1 MAGVISVRQID
12 DRRSHWHARV
22 GGKSEEWDAVVQ
34 EQVPGEKIVWR
45 NEGGAVNA
53 GIVSFEP
60 VVDGRTRNTRI
71 HLEMAYEP
79 EGLAE
84 RIGDALG
91 LVERW
96 VSGDLERFKEFIEAT
111 GSETGAWRGELKNP
125 HGPGGHTRG
134 RPREQNR

>member
-1 MAGVISVRQID
+1 MARVVKSIEVGLPVATVYNQWTQFEQFPAFMAGVTSVRQID

-22 GGKSEEWDAVVQ
+22 AGKSEEWDAVIQ

-45 NEGGAVNA
+45 NEAGAVNA
-53 GIVSFEP
+53 GIVSFEQ

-84 RIGDALG
+84 TH
-91 LVERW
+91 W
-96 VSGDLERFKEFIEAT
+96 
-111 GSETGAWRGELKNP
+111 
-125 HGPGGHTRG
+125 
-134 RPREQNR
+134 